1 MNKYK
6 KNNDI
11 DEYIESQEVVANR
24 YVMKCFTASMLLLVL
39 SVILNLLDIF
49 IFSEMCGKIF
59 TDLCKNFGSISR
71 HELLSCKRIN
81 IF

>member
-24 YVMKCFTASMLLLVL
+24 YVMKCFTASMLILVL
-39 SVILNLLDIF
+39 AVILNLLDIF
-49 IFSEMCGKIF
+49 IIERSLMWKAFIPALIIYVIVF
-59 TDLCKNFGSISR
+59 VLQDLCRCQIR
-71 HELLSCKRIN
+71 R
-81 IF
+81 